1 MSRVASQVH
10 LEPDPS
16 RRDWGAIGLSFVSA
30 LALIGIAVAGVWAVL
45 VIATAFG

>member
-1 MSRVASQVH
+1 MASQLPV
-10 LEPDPS
+10 EPDPS

-45 VIATAFG
+45 VVATAFG

>member
-1 MSRVASQVH
+1 MASQLPV
-10 LEPDPS
+10 EPDPS
-16 RRDWGAIGLSFVSA
+16 RRDWGVIGLSFVSA

>member
-1 MSRVASQVH
+1 MSGVASQAP
-10 LEPDPS
+10 LESDQA
-16 RRDWGAIGLSFVSA
+16 RRDWGAISLSFLSA

>member
-1 MSRVASQVH
+1 MASQLPV
-10 LEPDPS
+10 EPDPS
-16 RRDWGAIGLSFVSA
+16 RRDWGALGLSFVSA

>member
-1 MSRVASQVH
+1 MASQVH

-16 RRDWGAIGLSFVSA
+16 RPDWGAIGLNFVSA
-30 LALIGIAVAGVWAVL
+30 LALIDIVVAGVWAVL